1 MTVRDMKII
10 ILYTIVKEKTLD
22 KAFVFISPQAVF
34 HNRTFIN
41 KLLLMQLKS
50 HKKAAQ
56 FLSWP

>member
-1 MTVRDMKII
+1 M
-10 ILYTIVKEKTLD
+10 IVKKKTLD

-34 HNRTFIN
+34 HNGTFTN
-41 KLLLMQLKS
+41 KLLLMQVKS

>member
-1 MTVRDMKII
+1 MTIRDMKII
-10 ILYTIVKEKTLD
+10 LHDSQEKTLD

-34 HNRTFIN
+34 HNGTFTN
-41 KLLLMQLKS
+41 KLLLMQVKS